1 MKTNII
7 QCILIELLLILVFG
21 WILLITDLVFLKKF
35 DSNYFSILLFITL
48 FLISSMILSRKNPI
62 NININ
67 VFEFT
72 QIQCLIIAIFGW
84 ILFVND
90 VIFLKK
96 FDSNYFSILLFIT
109 LSSMTSMIINRKY
122 VLF

>member
-48 FLISSMILSRKNPI
+48 
-62 NININ
+62 
-67 VFEFT
+67 
-72 QIQCLIIAIFGW
+72 
-84 ILFVND
+84 
-90 VIFLKK
+90 
-96 FDSNYFSILLFIT
+96 
-109 LSSMTSMIINRKY
+109 SSMTSMIINRKY